1 MFAVRTNLEFLKD
14 QKPPCKHSKKRK
26 KKKLLMEVLC
36 AMQPRVVRAT
46 RPHIYDQV
54 HTIMNNA
61 RYGRTAQRIHGAV
74 SSLRIGHSLTFNG
87 SLYSLV
93 LCLFLWHA
101 LLLVV
106 WKHAVSFLGIVYV
119 FWECT
124 KFGFKGA
131 LQSWKLI
138 VSYFDNWFH
147 SFINFS
153 NKNAKHLLFPAAQMW
168 GFAAFLYQILVDWT
182 LWVLDC
188 WWDKTR
194 HVTLGSEKKKTS
206 QTKQSIIK

>member
-1 MFAVRTNLEFLKD
+1 MQTF
-14 QKPPCKHSKKRK
+14 KKEEE
-26 KKKLLMEVLC
+26 KKLLMEVLC

-61 RYGRTAQRIHGAV
+61 CNGRTAQRIHGPV

-106 WKHAVSFLGIVYV
+106 WKHGVSFLGIVYV

-124 KFGFKGA
+124 TFGFKGE

-138 VSYFDNWFH
+138 ISYFDNG
-147 SFINFS
+147 FIHFS
-153 NKNAKHLLFPAAQMW
+153 NKNAKHLLVPAAQM
-168 GFAAFLYQILVDWT
+168 
-182 LWVLDC
+182 
-188 WWDKTR
+188 
-194 HVTLGSEKKKTS
+194 
-206 QTKQSIIK
+206 